1 MVVSKRKKQ
10 RAKWQRWLRYAG
22 VAMLAFVLGSVLL
35 VLPLRWL
42 EPATTAFML
51 LDDSGRNPLL
61 HEWVDWPQLGTGIA
75 LAAVASEDQRFA
87 DHFGLDPTA
96 IRKSLGEQE
105 TRGYLRGASTISQ
118 QTAKNLFLWRGRS
131 FVRKGLEAW
140 FTLVLEICLPKR
152 RILEI
157 YLNLIEWGDGIF
169 GCEAGARAYF
179 GKSAAELTR
188 EEAALM
194 AAAIINPRELN
205 VGRPNR
211 RLLRRQQIVLRR
223 PFGKEPG
230 SDWFMWLI
238 WLLFGIGLPVVL
250 RLLTLIVEVWPDR
263 IVIRYVPLTT
273 REIPL
278 ADIRRCEARIYRPVW
293 EYGGWGIKGWSRRRM
308 SYSVRG
314 GQGVQLELR
323 DGRTVMIGSQRA
335 EDLAR
340 TITTGLGGPGTDRRS
355 L

>member
-1 MVVSKRKKQ
+1 MAVSKRKKQ

-22 VAMLAFVLGSVLL
+22 AAMLAFVFGSVLL

-157 YLNLIEWGDGIF
+157 YLNIAEFGPGIY
-169 GCEAGARAYF
+169 GAGAASQQFF
-179 GKSAAELTR
+179 GVMPKWLTDR
-188 EEAALM
+188 QAALL
-194 AAAIINPRELN
+194 AAVLPNPRKLRADQPTDYLWQRSDWI
-205 VGRPNR
+205 VRQMWR
-211 RLLRRQQIVLRR
+211 LRRE
-223 PFGKEPG
+223 G
-230 SDWFMWLI
+230 WM
-238 WLLFGIGLPVVL
+238 
-250 RLLTLIVEVWPDR
+250 TR
-263 IVIRYVPLTT
+263 IT
-273 REIPL
+273 R
-278 ADIRRCEARIYRPVW
+278 
-293 EYGGWGIKGWSRRRM
+293 
-308 SYSVRG
+308 
-314 GQGVQLELR
+314 
-323 DGRTVMIGSQRA
+323 
-335 EDLAR
+335 
-340 TITTGLGGPGTDRRS
+340 
-355 L
+355 